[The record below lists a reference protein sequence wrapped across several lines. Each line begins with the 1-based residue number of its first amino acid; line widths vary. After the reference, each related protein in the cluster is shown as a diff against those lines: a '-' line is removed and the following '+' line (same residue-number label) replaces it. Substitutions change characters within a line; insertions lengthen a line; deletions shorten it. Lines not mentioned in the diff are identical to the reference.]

1 MNILI
6 QLSII
11 NFYFFSLLLTT
22 FGYGFFFLEKFKLL
36 KYFQMNI
43 FGIML
48 MGLIF
53 CGFAAQFLNFFFP
66 LTNFFIYTSFILSLY
81 IIFKK
86 RNFFNIFKKKK
97 YNLFFIFTFILIF
110 LLVILQIYGSDFSDD
125 LNHYHLS
132 SIINSD
138 EKKYIIGSNFLH
150 NLYGTSSIWLTLH
163 SFLNFNEYNLQG
175 IHILN
180 GLSFFLILSYFFF
193 EIREDK
199 SLNQNLKIF
208 RIFLI
213 FFLLLKYTRLKE
225 FGIDR
230 PAFIFIIFFIDI
242 LIKHADKIFNS
253 INEKKLYDLIIL
265 LLIISIFIF
274 FIKIIFFPILIFL
287 ILSFLFIKKKIN
299 INFFFDFRVYFILFI
314 LFQYLIKNFLISGCL
329 IYPVKFLCINNLS
342 WHSSEILD
350 NFLINTEVFN
360 KSFNSYTGSLEAT
373 EFIKNFNW
381 VESWVLRT
389 KNELL
394 DFFGVILLSL
404 IFSYI
409 CFKITKKNKYTRENY
424 IIFFILLFGL
434 IFYFY
439 IWFFY
444 TPIIRMGHHI
454 FIIFIILILLLINF
468 FFKTKERTNLTI
480 ILTIIF
486 FTLNFSK
493 NFIRISQNN
502 YINNPQQLIIKN
514 GWYYKANNEK
524 LGNFIYYSGWIG
536 KAPLGQ
542 KLNDEVKYKKKFSYD
557 ILYKVK

>member
-6 QLSII
+6 QLTLI
-11 NFYFFSLLLTT
+11 NFYFFCLLITT
-22 FGYGFFFLEKFKLL
+22 FGYGFFLLEKFKLL
-36 KYFQMNI
+36 KYFKLNI

-48 MGLIF
+48 IGLIF
-53 CGFAAQFLNFFFP
+53 CGFVAQFLNFFFP
-66 LTNFFIYTSFILSLY
+66 LTNFFIYTSFILSLC
-81 IIFKK
+81 IILKK
-86 RNFFNIFKKKK
+86 RNFFSKFKKKD
-97 YNLFFIFTFILIF
+97 NLLFTSTFVFIFI
-110 LLVILQIYGSDFSDD
+110 LVILQIYGSDFSDD

-163 SFLNFNEYNLQG
+163 SFLNFNEHNLQG

-199 SLNQNLKIF
+199 SLNQNLKIC

-242 LIKHADKIFNS
+242 LIKHADIIFNS
-253 INEKKLYDLIIL
+253 INKKKLYDLIIL
-265 LLIISIFIF
+265 LLIIGIFIF

-287 ILSFLFIKKKIN
+287 ILLFLFITKKIS
-299 INFFFDFRVYFILFI
+299 INFFFDLRVYFILFI

-329 IYPVKFLCINNLS
+329 IYPVKFLCINNSS
-342 WHSSEILD
+342 WYSSEILN
-350 NFLINTEVFN
+350 NFLINTEIFN
-360 KSFNSYTGSLEAT
+360 KSFNSYTGSLEAIV
-373 EFIKNFNW
+373 FIKNLNW
-381 VESWVLRT
+381 VESWILRT
-389 KNELL
+389 KHELL

-404 IFSYI
+404 IFSCI
-409 CFKITKKNKYTRENY
+409 CFKITKNNKYTRENY

-468 FFKTKERTNLTI
+468 FFKIKERINLTI
-480 ILTIIF
+480 IFTIIF
-486 FTLNFSK
+486 FTINFSK
-493 NFIRISQNN
+493 NFTRISQSN
-502 YINNPQQLIIKN
+502 YTNNPQQLIIKN
-514 GWYYKANNEK
+514 GWYYKANSEK

-557 ILYKVK
+557 VLYKIK

>member
-1 MNILI
+1 
-6 QLSII
+6 
-11 NFYFFSLLLTT
+11 
-22 FGYGFFFLEKFKLL
+22 
-36 KYFQMNI
+36 MNI

-48 MGLIF
+48 IGLIF
-53 CGFAAQFLNFFFP
+53 CGFVAQFLNFFFP
-66 LTNFFIYTSFILSLY
+66 LTNFFIYSSFILSLY

-97 YNLFFIFTFILIF
+97 YNLFFIFPFILIF
-110 LLVILQIYGSDFSDD
+110 LLVILQIYGSNFSDD

-199 SLNQNLKIF
+199 SLNQNLKIC

-253 INEKKLYDLIIL
+253 INKKKLYDLIIL
-265 LLIISIFIF
+265 LLIISIFVF

-287 ILSFLFIKKKIN
+287 ILSLLFIKKKIN
-299 INFFFDFRVYFILFI
+299 INFFFDLRIYFVLFI
-314 LFQYLIKNFLISGCL
+314 LFQYLVKNFLISGCL

-342 WHSSEILD
+342 WYSSQMLN

-389 KNELL
+389 KHELL
-394 DFFGVILLSL
+394 DFFGLILLSL
-404 IFSYI
+404 IFSCI
-409 CFKITKKNKYTRENY
+409 CFKITKKINCTRENY

-444 TPIIRMGHHI
+444 TPIIRMSHHI
-454 FIIFIILILLLINF
+454 FIIFIILILLLINV
-468 FFKTKERTNLTI
+468 FFKTKERINITI

-486 FTLNFSK
+486 FTINFSK

-502 YINNPQQLIIKN
+502 YTNNPQQLIIKN

-557 ILYKVK
+557 ILYKIK